1 MDEATNKFN
10 IVFLLTQRGLVFYRA
25 ELTEN
30 IAYKEIQ
37 RLPMETFVIQ
47 SVTSWIQFSKLP
59 DFYKRIRY
67 VPISMGKKKC
77 AFIFTEP
84 YFFYEIL

>member
-47 SVTSWIQFSKLP
+47 SVPSWIKFSKLP

-67 VPISMGKKKC
+67 VPISMGKKS
-77 AFIFTEP
+77 AHSSSLSHI
-84 YFFYEIL
+84 FFYEI